1 MSLQPLY
8 SSLLQKLE
16 GFLQYPACAPFGRQ
30 KFALQA
36 RGILV
41 DRSQLLSTARSNVA
55 DLSRGNLGVPILLLV
70 MLAMMMLPVPPFL
83 LDVFFTFNIALSI
96 VVLLVCVYA
105 LRPLDF
111 AVFPTI
117 LLVAT
122 LMRLALNVASTR
134 VVMLH
139 GQEGHAAAGK
149 VIQAFGEVV
158 IGGNYVVGIVVFAI
172 LMIINFVVVTKGA
185 GRISEVSARFT
196 LDAMPGKQMAIDAD
210 LNAGLIDQSQAKL
223 RRLEVAQEAE
233 FYGSMDGASKFV
245 RGDAIAGLLILFINL
260 IGGMA
265 VGIFQHNMAFA
276 DAGKVYAL
284 LTIGDG
290 LVAQLPSLLLS
301 TAAAIMV
308 TRASGSE
315 DMGKQIGRQ
324 MFASPKALAVAA
336 GLMAVM
342 GLVPGMPHIS
352 FLSMAAMAAGGAYLF
367 WRKQNVQKIQ
377 ALQEVKRQ
385 QELLPSPARALETK
399 ELGWDDVTPIDMI
412 GLEVGYRLIPL
423 VDRNQGGQLLARIKG
438 VRKKLSQDLGFLMP
452 TVHIRD
458 NLDLAPSA
466 YRLTLMGV
474 ILAEAEI
481 YPDRELAINPG
492 QVYGSLNGITAKDP
506 AFGLEAVW
514 IEISQRAQAQS
525 LGYTVVDASTVVATH
540 LNQILYKHSSELIGH
555 EEVQQLLQVLAK
567 GSPKLAEELVP
578 GVLSL
583 SQLLKVLQALLAEQ
597 VPVRDIRSIAEAIA
611 NNAAKSQDTA
621 ALVAAVRVGVSRAIV
636 QSIVGTESE
645 LPVITLEP
653 RLEQILLNSLQKAG
667 QGSEEGVLLEPS
679 MAEKLQRSLI
689 DAAQRQEMQGQPVIL
704 LVAGP
709 IRAMLSRFG
718 RLAVPGL
725 HVLAYQEI
733 PDNKQVT
740 IVATVGPNG

>member
-1 MSLQPLY
+1 M
-8 SSLLQKLE
+8 E
-16 GFLQYPACAPFGRQ
+16 
-30 KFALQA
+30 
-36 RGILV
+36 
-41 DRSQLLSTARSNVA
+41 RSQLISSARSNLA
-55 DLSRGNLGVPILLLV
+55 GLGRGQLGVPLLLLV
-70 MLAMMMLPVPPFL
+70 MMAMMMLPIPPFL

-111 AVFPTI
+111 SVFPTI

-122 LMRLALNVASTR
+122 LLRLALNVASTR

-139 GQEGHAAAGK
+139 GQDGHAAAGK

-172 LMIINFVVVTKGA
+172 LMIINFVVITKGA

-210 LNAGLIDQSQAKL
+210 LNAGLIDQPEAKR

-260 IGGMA
+260 IGGML
-265 VGIFQHNMAFA
+265 VGMLQHNMTFSE
-276 DAGKVYAL
+276 AGKIYTL

-315 DMGKQIGRQ
+315 EMGKMINRQ
-324 MFASPKALAVAA
+324 MFTSWKALGVSGAI
-336 GLMAVM
+336 MIVM
-342 GLVPGMPHIS
+342 GLVPGMPHFSFIS
-352 FLSMAAMAAGGAYLF
+352 LGLVACGIGYLL
-367 WRKQNVQKIQ
+367 WKKENQVKVV
-377 ALQEVKRQ
+377 ALEEVKRQ
-385 QELLPSPARALETK
+385 QEMLPSPTRIQDSK

-438 VRKKLSQDLGFLMP
+438 VRKKLSQELGFLMP

-474 ILAEAEI
+474 TLAEAEI

-492 QVYGSLNGITAKDP
+492 QVFGTLNGITAKDP

-514 IEISQRAQAQS
+514 IEISQRSQAQS

-540 LNQILYKHSSELIGH
+540 LNQILYKHSHELIGH
-555 EEVQQLLQVLAK
+555 EEVQQLMQLLAK

-578 GVLSL
+578 GILSL
-583 SQLLKVLQALLAEQ
+583 SALLKVLQALLSEQ
-597 VPVRDIRSIAEAIA
+597 VPVRDIRTIAEAIA
-611 NNAAKSQDTA
+611 NNAQRSQDTA
-621 ALVAAVRVGVSRAIV
+621 ALVAAVRVGLSRAIV
-636 QSIVGTESE
+636 QSIVGIEPE

-667 QGSEEGVLLEPS
+667 QGQEEGVLLEPS

-689 DAAQRQEMQGQPVIL
+689 DAAQRQEMQGLPVIL

-709 IRAMLSRFG
+709 VRAMLSRFG
-718 RLAVPGL
+718 RLAVPNM

>member
-1 MSLQPLY
+1 M
-8 SSLLQKLE
+8 E
-16 GFLQYPACAPFGRQ
+16 
-30 KFALQA
+30 
-36 RGILV
+36 
-41 DRSQLLSTARSNVA
+41 RSQLISSARSNLA
-55 DLSRGNLGVPILLLV
+55 GLGRGQLGVPLLLLV
-70 MLAMMMLPVPPFL
+70 MMAMMMLPIPPFL

-111 AVFPTI
+111 SVFPTI

-122 LMRLALNVASTR
+122 LLRLALNVASTR

-139 GQEGHAAAGK
+139 GQDGHAAAGK

-172 LMIINFVVVTKGA
+172 LMIINFVVITKGA

-210 LNAGLIDQSQAKL
+210 LNAGLIDQPEAKR

-260 IGGMA
+260 IGGML
-265 VGIFQHNMAFA
+265 VGMLQHNMTFA
-276 DAGKVYAL
+276 DAGKIYTL

-315 DMGKQIGRQ
+315 EMGKMINRQ
-324 MFASPKALAVAA
+324 MFTSWKALGVSGAI
-336 GLMAVM
+336 MIVM
-342 GLVPGMPHIS
+342 GLVPGMPHFSFIS
-352 FLSMAAMAAGGAYLF
+352 LGLVACGIGYLL
-367 WRKQNVQKIQ
+367 WKKENQVKVV
-377 ALQEVKRQ
+377 ALEEVKRQ
-385 QELLPSPARALETK
+385 QEMLPSPTRIQDSK

-438 VRKKLSQDLGFLMP
+438 VRKKLSQELGFLMP

-474 ILAEAEI
+474 TLAEAEI

-492 QVYGSLNGITAKDP
+492 QVFGSLNGITAKDP

-514 IEISQRAQAQS
+514 IEISQRSQAQS

-540 LNQILYKHSSELIGH
+540 LNQILYKHSHELIGH
-555 EEVQQLLQVLAK
+555 EEVQQLMQLLAK
-567 GSPKLAEELVP
+567 SSPKLADELVP
-578 GVLSL
+578 GILSL
-583 SQLLKVLQALLAEQ
+583 SALLKVLQALLSEQ
-597 VPVRDIRSIAEAIA
+597 VPVRDIRTIAEAIA
-611 NNAAKSQDTA
+611 NNAQRSQDTA
-621 ALVAAVRVGVSRAIV
+621 ALVAAVRVGLSRAIV
-636 QSIVGTESE
+636 QSIVGIEPE

-667 QGSEEGVLLEPS
+667 QGQEEGVLLEPS

-689 DAAQRQEMQGQPVIL
+689 DAAQRQEMQGLPVIL

-709 IRAMLSRFG
+709 VRAMLSRFG
-718 RLAVPGL
+718 RLAVPNM